1 MEGLLTQFTPTPSK
15 LVSALHEHLTP
26 VDRSNQP
33 HDDRNLIFDGPEDV
47 LSVLHSQPDLQ
58 SLTKCLKWLRSN
70 ITGLNEFDIR
80 LPGAEAA
87 KIINVLVNDIIPSY
101 WHVWIGSESHSY
113 NRQRKLLLRCL
124 TSIAGIGAL
133 VTRLRSLNP
142 ETGEAQATIKTRLE
156 QAPTAQLTD
165 DLVNFLEA
173 LLERDNV
180 VDNIWT
186 TIYINPV
193 ISIRKELLWK
203 ELASL
208 LAGGRLLSAVAEA
221 QDRHR
226 STDPIDKQSS
236 WLGSGQ
242 FYSAWLGRNILFMII
257 HGEDNFTRK
266 HKDAARLLS
275 KALTL
280 GYTDQVVKGVLS
292 SVIAGE
298 NQHLEKLRV
307 SLYNLAS
314 HEQKNVLYTVI
325 RLITERD
332 CSITEKSGF
341 VGGVAALIEV
351 LVTEKTHLHEALV
364 DWLTGNYTNG
374 FSIGIHS
381 RRAVLAALSSHLD
394 LVKTALQKLLHDF
407 GDKLYI
413 KHTPMM
419 QQEGNTQTLLLV
431 TGHVF
436 ISDPDYVRS
445 LVRASVYINAIS
457 NRLAASSPRSQFF
470 GMAVGSAVSNLVDP
484 PDKRMC
490 FNMEGTSKDEM
501 IKYQQL
507 TEIYDSVGSLEELK
521 MTAPQMGAKLPKIMT
536 KGFQKVIGTTSKA
549 PSATASKILS
559 IQELSDD
566 STSED
571 DSLLVYD
578 RVDFDEEEEEEED
591 EDPTLVQRNKSTA
604 PVYIRDLIAGLN
616 DTNNYDRQRLALLAS
631 PTLIRRKVHFGTE
644 VSSHLEALATALV
657 GLSDKYAMDN
667 FQSLRLQGMIAVL
680 VASPLKMG
688 QWFSTT
694 CFHGEYSL
702 SQRLSILT
710 TLSLGAREIAGYAA
724 EDATLTGATLE
735 PLFPSQKLPG
745 KYHSIYA
752 HDSVAPVTALAS
764 QLERTLI
771 APMAAS
777 AADTLAGPA
786 ALRVRTFSSRMA
798 VDAKRKKPLANAL
811 ATVVADGFFFPL
823 ARLWS
828 LQPRVRG
835 PHNPFTHPALLS
847 HFLKTLA
854 LILHAAG
861 PSAPALPALTAEFF
875 ALLLS
880 LRTAALAA
888 PPVLEALLFGLLTLL
903 ELNAQRQ
910 QALAEDCA
918 RELLETQ
925 TWVEGVFERIG
936 GGSAEGERARGLAA
950 GVLVRVRECVEK
962 WEAVIRGDVGGFM

>member
-1 MEGLLTQFTPTPSK
+1 MEGLLTRFTPTPSK
-15 LVSALHEHLTP
+15 LVPVLHEHLTP
-26 VDRSNQP
+26 VDHSNQP
-33 HDDRNLIFDGPEDV
+33 RDDRELVFNRSEDALKV
-47 LSVLHSQPDLQ
+47 LQSQPDLQ
-58 SLTKCLKWLRSN
+58 SLTKCLKWLTSS
-70 ITGLNEFDIR
+70 ITSLNEFDIR
-80 LPGAEAA
+80 LPGAESAQ
-87 KIINVLVNDIIPSY
+87 IINVLVNDIIPHY

-133 VTRLRSLNP
+133 VTRLRSFHP
-142 ETGEAQATIKTRLE
+142 ENGEAPATIKTRLE
-156 QAPTAQLTD
+156 QTPTAQLTD
-165 DLVNFLEA
+165 DLVKFLEA
-173 LLERDNV
+173 LLGKDNV
-180 VDNIWT
+180 IDDIWT
-186 TIYINPV
+186 TNDIDPV
-193 ISIRKELLWK
+193 ISIRKSILWK
-203 ELASL
+203 ELVSL

-221 QDRHR
+221 QDRYR
-226 STDPIDKQSS
+226 STDSIDKQSS

-242 FYSAWLGRNILFMII
+242 LYSAWLGRNILFMII
-257 HGEDNFTRK
+257 HGKDNFTSK

-275 KALTL
+275 KTLTL
-280 GYTDQVVKGVLS
+280 GYTDQVVQVIFS
-292 SVIAGE
+292 SVITGE
-298 NQHLEKLRV
+298 SQHLEMLRV
-307 SLYNLAS
+307 SLYDLAS
-314 HEQKNVLYTVI
+314 YEQKNILYTVI
-325 RLITERD
+325 RLITERNP
-332 CSITEKSGF
+332 SVTQKSGF
-341 VGGVAALIEV
+341 IGGLAASIDALI
-351 LVTEKTHLHEALV
+351 TDKTYLHEALV
-364 DWLTGNYTNG
+364 DWLTGNSMNR
-374 FSIGIHS
+374 FNIGIHS
-381 RRAVLAALSSHLD
+381 RRAVLAALSPHPD

-413 KHTPMM
+413 KHTPLL

-431 TGHVF
+431 IGHVF
-436 ISDPDYVRS
+436 MSDPDYVRS

-457 NRLAASSPRSQFF
+457 NRLAASSSRSQFF
-470 GMAVGSAVSNLVDP
+470 GMAVGSAVSTLVDP
-484 PDKRMC
+484 PDKRMA
-490 FNMEGTSKDEM
+490 FSMEGIAKAEISQ
-501 IKYQQL
+501 YQEL
-507 TEIYDSVGSLEELK
+507 TEIFDSIGSLQDLK
-521 MTAPQMGAKLPKIMT
+521 ATVPQIGAQKPRRTT
-536 KGFQKVIGTTSKA
+536 KDSQKVIGAISKA
-549 PSATASKILS
+549 PSTTTSKIIS
-559 IQELSDD
+559 IQELSDN

-571 DSLLVYD
+571 DSLPVYD
-578 RVDFDEEEEEEED
+578 RADFDEEEEED

-604 PVYIRDLIAGLN
+604 PVYIRDLLAGLN
-616 DTNNYDRQRLALLAS
+616 DTNNYDRHRLALLAS
-631 PTLIRRKVHFGTE
+631 PTLIRRKAHFGTE

-657 GLSDKYAMDN
+657 GLSDKYKMEN

-710 TLSLGAREIAGYAA
+710 TLSVGAREIAGYAV
-724 EDATLTGATLE
+724 EDAALTGATPE
-735 PLFPSQKLPG
+735 PLFPTQKLPE

-777 AADTLAGPA
+777 AADTVAGPA

-811 ATVVADGFFFPL
+811 ATIVADGFFFPL
-823 ARLWS
+823 VRLWS
-828 LQPRVRG
+828 VQPRVRG

-888 PPVLEALLFGLLTLL
+888 PPVLEALLFGLLSLL

-918 RELLETQ
+918 KELLETQ

-936 GGSAEGERARGLAA
+936 GGSVEGERARGLAA
-950 GVLVRVRECVEK
+950 GVLVRVRECVER
-962 WEAVIRGDVGGFM
+962 WEGAMRGELGTFV